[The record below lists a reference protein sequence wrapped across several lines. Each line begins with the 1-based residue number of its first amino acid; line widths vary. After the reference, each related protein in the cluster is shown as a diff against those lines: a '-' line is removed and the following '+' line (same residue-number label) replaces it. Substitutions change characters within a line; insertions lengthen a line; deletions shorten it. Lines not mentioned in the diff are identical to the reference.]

1 MRVKITDRCK
11 VWEINDKDG
20 MAEVK
25 FSTSR
30 KVKENSSYDQT
41 QVTNGV
47 ARNGYIADYRSFV
60 RFVGHAYNQLKDVQI
75 GDTITN
81 LDADMSTE
89 PYWDSNNNCVAY
101 PKNEKITVFA
111 FEKYNPENQE
121 QGSTRNL
128 DKAPQVAET
137 PAPQLQVE
145 PVVNTAPVA
154 PVQPV
159 TPVTPAPTAA
169 DVCPF

>member
-11 VWEINDKDG
+11 VWEINDKYG

-47 ARNGYIADYRSFV
+47 AKNGYIADYRSFV

-121 QGSTRNL
+121 QGFTRNL
-128 DKAPQVAET
+128 DKAPQVAE
-137 PAPQLQVE
+137 ASVSQSQVA
-145 PVVNTAPVA
+145 PVVNTAPVT
-154 PVQPV
+154 PVQPIASV
-159 TPVTPAPTAA
+159 TSIQTAE
-169 DVCPF
+169 DECPF

>member
-11 VWEINDKDG
+11 VWEINDKEG

-121 QGSTRNL
+121 QGFTRNL
-128 DKAPQVAET
+128 DKAPQVAE
-137 PAPQLQVE
+137 ASVSQSQVA
-145 PVVNTAPVA
+145 PVVNTAPVT
-154 PVQPV
+154 PVQPISSA
-159 TPVTPAPTAA
+159 TSIQTAE
-169 DVCPF
+169 DECPF

>member
-11 VWEINDKDG
+11 VWEINDKEG

-75 GDTITN
+75 GDIITN

-121 QGSTRNL
+121 QGFTRNL

-137 PAPQLQVE
+137 PTPQPQV
-145 PVVNTAPVA
+145 A
-154 PVQPV
+154 PV
-159 TPVTPAPTAA
+159 TPVQPIASATSIQTAE
-169 DVCPF
+169 DECPF

>member
-11 VWEINDKDG
+11 VWEINDKEG

-121 QGSTRNL
+121 QGFTRNL

-137 PAPQLQVE
+137 SVSQSQVA
-145 PVVNTAPVA
+145 PVVNTAPVT
-154 PVQPV
+154 PVQPIASV
-159 TPVTPAPTAA
+159 TSIQTAE
-169 DVCPF
+169 DECPF

>member
-1 MRVKITDRCK
+1 MRVTITDRVK

-20 MAEVK
+20 VAEVK

-30 KVKENSSYDQT
+30 KVKEDSSYDQV
-41 QVTNGV
+41 QVNNGV
-47 ARNGYIADYRSFV
+47 AKNGYIADYRSFV
-60 RFVGHAYNQLKDVQI
+60 RFVGHAYNQLKDVQL

-81 LDADMSTE
+81 LDAEMSTE

-137 PAPQLQVE
+137 PTPQPQV
-145 PVVNTAPVA
+145 APVA
-154 PVQPV
+154 PLQQVA
-159 TPVTPAPTAA
+159 PATSIQTAE
-169 DVCPF
+169 DECPF

>member
-11 VWEINDKDG
+11 VWEINDKEG

-47 ARNGYIADYRSFV
+47 AKKGYITDYRSFV

-128 DKAPQVAET
+128 DKAPQVAE
-137 PAPQLQVE
+137 APKPQPQVAS
-145 PVVNTAPVA
+145 VVNTAPVA

-159 TPVTPAPTAA
+159 APATSIQTAE
-169 DVCPF
+169 DECPF

>member
-1 MRVKITDRCK
+1 MRVKVTDRCK

-89 PYWDSNNNCVAY
+89 PYWDSNNNCIAY

-121 QGSTRNL
+121 QGFTRNL

-137 PAPQLQVE
+137 SVSQSQVA
-145 PVVNTAPVA
+145 PVVNTAPVT
-154 PVQPV
+154 PVQPIASA
-159 TPVTPAPTAA
+159 TSIQTAE
-169 DVCPF
+169 DECPF